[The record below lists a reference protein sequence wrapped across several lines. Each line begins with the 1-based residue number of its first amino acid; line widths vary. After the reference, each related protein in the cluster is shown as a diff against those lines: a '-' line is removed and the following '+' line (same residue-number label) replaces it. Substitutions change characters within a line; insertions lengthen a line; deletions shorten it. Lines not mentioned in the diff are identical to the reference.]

1 MSRLIRLLPGLAL
14 LSGCAAIPAQSPY
27 VGCAGGVQYKVCERI
42 QYCDDGSAVLVKDH
56 IWNNRRSRIEDTPCR
71 GG

>member
-1 MSRLIRLLPGLAL
+1 MQRLLSLISALAL

-27 VGCAGGVQYKVCERI
+27 LGCAGGVQYKVCERI
-42 QYCDDGSAVLVKDH
+42 KHCDDGSAVLVKDH
-56 IWNNRRSRIEDTPCR
+56 IWDDRRSRIEDTPCR